1 MKLKIRIAVLTAIV
15 FIQSAAFAQIT
26 TTFPLNKD
34 VRHGVLDNGMT
45 YYILHNEEP
54 KERASFF
61 FVQNVGAILEDD
73 SQDGLAHFLEHMSFN
88 GTQHFKGKGIIDF
101 LENHGVRFGYD
112 INAYTAQDQ
121 TVYNLSNIPVH
132 AGEGLLDSCLLVL
145 HDWSG
150 YLLLEPEEIEAERG
164 VIHEEWRTRRNS
176 QFRLNAQTTKVLYKD
191 SKYAKRDVI
200 GKLDIIDNFKYEEL
214 RNYYKTWY
222 RPDQQ
227 AVVVVGDID
236 ADIVEQKV
244 KELFSP
250 IPLRENLPEREYFTI
265 PDNEEVLFGKA
276 TDPEAQYMAI
286 LMFYKSATPL
296 VQNDATFRTG
306 IMQQLYSS
314 MISMRLLELQQDPNS
329 NSLMLQPVFFPL
341 SRLTKGFVLQAIPK
355 PGKGAESLEE
365 ILTEVERVKR
375 YGFIGS
381 ELDRVKVQLKSQLD
395 NFYQN
400 RDKITNDQWATQL
413 GNNFLQGEPVFDAE
427 TEYNLS
433 TKVIASISLK
443 EINEF
448 AKTLQADNNQVL
460 LVTGPE
466 KEGTIYP
473 TKEELLAVVG
483 KVKTADI
490 EAYADDSGDEPLI
503 AEELSK
509 AAISKEFTID
519 GIPEAKGYVLE
530 NGAKVVLMQTDY
542 SEDEI
547 FMTAFSY
554 GGISKLALEDLAS
567 ADLATSLAQYS
578 GLGNFDM
585 VGLQKKMS
593 GIIAH
598 TSPYINNYTEGL
610 SGSSN
615 MKDFE
620 SMLQLIYLN
629 FAAPRF
635 DNKAFMVIMNQM
647 NTLVA
652 NLKADNSQA
661 MRDTISMLSSNHN
674 PRTILFSKEMLE
686 QIEFEK
692 AVHVYKD
699 RFKNIG
705 DFTFVIVGNLDESS
719 LELVQKY
726 IGSIKGHPEEES
738 FTDHNM
744 SPAKGKSLVYFERD
758 MEVPKTTIYTKLSGK
773 MDYKQKNS
781 LSVSMVGKLL
791 DKRYMETI
799 REEEG
804 GSYGVSVSGSLSRI
818 PNEEFALTISF
829 DTDPEKYER
838 LLKLVWDEINSLK
851 KNGADTDDL
860 DEVKK
865 SFIKLRSEQ
874 LDKNRFWMGAIQ
886 GTLMSDIEFLSIEEY
901 KELVNSIDAKTIKK
915 TAKKMF
921 SNPDVVEVIMNPK
934 K

>member
-1 MKLKIRIAVLTAIV
+1 MKLKINLAILTALLL
-15 FIQSAAFAQIT
+15 IQSAAFAQIT

-54 KERASFF
+54 KERASFY

-73 SQDGLAHFLEHMSFN
+73 SQDGLAHFLEHMAFN
-88 GTQHFKGKGIIDF
+88 GTKHFQGKGIIDF
-101 LENHGVRFGYD
+101 LEKHGVRFGYD

-121 TVYNLSNIPVH
+121 TVYNLSNIPVLD
-132 AGEGLLDSCLLVL
+132 GEGLLDSCLLVL

-150 YLLLEPEEIEAERG
+150 YLLLQPEEIEAERG

-176 QFRLNAQTTKVLYKD
+176 QFRLNAQTSKVLYKD
-191 SKYAKRDVI
+191 SKYAERDVI
-200 GKLDIIDNFKYEEL
+200 GKLEIIDNFKYEEL
-214 RNYYKTWY
+214 KGYYKTWY

-227 AVVVVGDID
+227 AVVVVGDVD
-236 ADIVEQKV
+236 LDEVEQKV
-244 KELFSP
+244 KDLFSS
-250 IPLRENLPEREYFTI
+250 IPLREGLPEREYFNI
-265 PDNEEVLFGKA
+265 PDNDEILFGKA
-276 TDPEAQYMAI
+276 TDVEAQYMAI
-286 LMFYKSATPL
+286 LLFYKSAMPI
-296 VQNDATFRTG
+296 VQNDATFR
-306 IMQQLYSS
+306 ISMLEQLYSS

-329 NSLMLQPVFFPL
+329 SSLMLQPVFFPL
-341 SRLTKGFVLQAIPK
+341 SRLTKAFVLQAVPK
-355 PGKGAESLEE
+355 PGMGAKSLEE

-375 YGFIGS
+375 YGFTES
-381 ELDRVKVQLKSQLD
+381 ELERVKAQLVSQYD
-395 NFYQN
+395 NFFQN
-400 RDKITNDQWATQL
+400 KDKITNDAWATQL
-413 GNNFLQGEPVFDAE
+413 GNHFLQGEPVFDAE

-433 TKVIASISLK
+433 KELLASISL
-443 EINEF
+443 NDVNGF
-448 AKTLQADNNQVL
+448 AKELQPNNNQVL

-473 TKEELLAVVG
+473 TKEELTGVIES
-483 KVKTADI
+483 VKYTKI
-490 EAYADDSGDEPLI
+490 EPYTDETGNEPLVS
-503 AEELSK
+503 EELSE
-509 AAISKEFTID
+509 AAITKEFTID
-519 GIPEAKGYVLE
+519 GISDAKGYVLA

-554 GGISKLALEDLAS
+554 GGTSKLDLQDLAS
-567 ADLATSLAQYS
+567 ADLTTSLAQYS

-593 GIIAH
+593 GKIAH

-620 SMLQLIYLN
+620 SMLQLSYLN
-629 FAAPRF
+629 FVSPRF
-635 DNKAFMVIMNQM
+635 DKKAFMVLMNQM
-647 NTLVA
+647 NTLVD
-652 NLKADNSQA
+652 NLKADNRQA
-661 MRDTISMLSSNHN
+661 MQDTIAVLSSNHN

-686 QIEFEK
+686 QIDYDK

-699 RFKNIG
+699 RFKNVG
-705 DFTFVIVGNLDESS
+705 DFTFVIVGNLDEHS
-719 LELVQKY
+719 LPLVQKY
-726 IGSIKGHPEEES
+726 IGSINGHPEEEDY
-738 FTDHNM
+738 TDHSM
-744 SPAKGKSLVYFERD
+744 YPAKGKSSVHFVRD

-773 MDYKQKNS
+773 MDYNQKNG
-781 LSVSMVGKLL
+781 LSVSIIGKLL

-804 GSYGVSVSGSLSRI
+804 GSYGVSVGGSLSRI
-818 PNEEFALTISF
+818 PEEKFSLTISF
-829 DTDPEKYER
+829 DTDPEKHEK
-838 LLKLVWDEINSLK
+838 LLGLVWKEINTIK
-851 KNGADTDDL
+851 EKGPDTADL

-865 SFIKLRSEQ
+865 SLIKLRNEQ
-874 LDKNRFWMGAIQ
+874 LDKNRFWMGSIQ
-886 GTLMSDIEFLSIEEY
+886 GTIMTGNEFLSIEKYE
-901 KELVNSIDAKTIKK
+901 KLVNSIDAKMIKK

-921 SNPDVVEVIMNPK
+921 SNPNIVEVIMNPK